1 MEFEEFVNK
10 TYGFATSE
18 WLTARGWLT
27 RRLRRVAAERQGS
40 TIQYGTLCEEMRR
53 EGVLTLEPH
62 GTPLAALL
70 GQINVLER
78 EEGRPLISAVVVS
91 KDTGQPGV
99 GFWNL
104 AQEMGSDI
112 GDTPERREA
121 FWLDALAACH
131 AYWSRHRS
139 LI

>member
-1 MEFEEFVNK
+1 MENGEFVNK

-18 WLTARGWLT
+18 WLTTRDWLT
-27 RRLRRVAAERQGS
+27 RRLRWVAAEPDGS
-40 TIQYGTLCEEMRR
+40 TIQYGTLCDEMRR
-53 EGVLTLEPH
+53 AGIANLEPH

-70 GQINVLER
+70 GQINVLEH

-104 AQEMGSDI
+104 AEAAGFKI
-112 GDTPERREA
+112 GDTLEQREA
-121 FWLDALAACH
+121 FWLDELTACH
-131 AYWSRHRS
+131 AFWCKHRY